1 MKRLLCLSVIAVGV
15 LSAVLAG
22 SAAGAGSTAPINY
35 RVSYSDPLFGNT
47 HCVGVHLTGTKGTA
61 TSGGEDAFV
70 CTITKHLNPG
80 KLSTSWCSDYF
91 AQPAVLG
98 SCVLASKVSITVGA
112 SGLMLVGTAVYP

>member
-1 MKRLLCLSVIAVGV
+1 MKRLLCVSVIAVGV

-22 SAAGAGSTAPINY
+22 GAGAAGDTTGAISY
-35 RVSYSDPLFGNT
+35 RVSYSDPLFGNAN
-47 HCVGVHLTGTKGTA
+47 CVGVHLTGNGTA
-61 TSGGEDAFV
+61 TSGGVDAFI
-70 CTITKHLNPG
+70 CTITNHLNPG
-80 KLSTSWCSDYF
+80 KLNISWCSDYF